1 MTTRDHDG
9 DERKHQTEQR
19 ATKPTIRHTRL
30 RATGSHT
37 QQPLKARLTPPCSSL
52 PAVCVKDGTIRPP
65 RPQRREVTGE
75 QTMTFAP
82 VVTQWHQ
89 GRAIAAGSVSYPPE
103 MCSSSQ
109 LGSSFRGRLTL
120 GSPLQDSRYISR
132 ASSMLEMFRIDG
144 GELCR
149 VM

>member
-52 PAVCVKDGTIRPP
+52 PEVCVKDGTIRPP
-65 RPQRREVTGE
+65 LPQRRSCTGFRRVTE
-75 QTMTFAP
+75 LLL
-82 VVTQWHQ
+82 VVHRRKLSRLGLPGHTH
-89 GRAIAAGSVSYPPE
+89 
-103 MCSSSQ
+103 SSS
-109 LGSSFRGRLTL
+109 SAERSPGRT
-120 GSPLQDSRYISR
+120 QTQ
-132 ASSMLEMFRIDG
+132 
-144 GELCR
+144 
-149 VM
+149 